1 LWAVGLVR
9 VRYTFVGEGLSFVGE
24 LFVGA
29 GFACGARLWVGGVL
43 GCWVVVCGRGGVA
56 SCVVWSPLAKSDGT
70 VDVVLT

>member
-24 LFVGA
+24 VVRGCWVRVRCTFVG
-29 GFACGARLWVGGVL
+29 GGVL
-43 GCWVVVCGRGGVA
+43 GCWVVVCGRGGAA